1 MRNVP
6 LHIAFRYLIAKKG
19 STAVTF
25 ITWLAVL
32 AMTVA
37 TAAMFIILSVFSGLE
52 DLNKDLIKD
61 VHSDLTIKPTAGKL
75 LKNPGEAL
83 KILQKQTNV
92 AAFSDVIEE
101 KIYLDYQGKG
111 DVAYLRGVDTKYL
124 HVNPLQQN
132 IIAGTYPTFQ
142 YENEVVMEM
151 LLMDRLGIA
160 PGSDQFATLYMP
172 KAGEGLV
179 TKEQD
184 IFNKKEVYVTGAV
197 NGKDQLNNYIIGPI
211 ELSRDLLHLPAGSV
225 YQVVVSLKDET
236 QTIKTQKE
244 LQQALGNA
252 YQVRTKAEENS
263 AFWKMI
269 NVEKLFIYLI
279 LALVIFITTFNL
291 AGAIIILQLDKKSQA
306 KSLVSLGFGQWEL
319 RRVYFYTGL
328 LIILIGIVAGLV
340 LGTIISWIQIQSGIV
355 MASPQL
361 PFPVRITLWN
371 YLVVF
376 ATAAAFGALV
386 AWLASRSRERNMY
399 NY

>member
-1 MRNVP
+1 MGKNVP
-6 LHIAFRYLIAKKG
+6 LQIAFRYLIAKKG

-52 DLNKDLIKD
+52 DLNRDLIKD
-61 VHSDLTIKPTAGKL
+61 VHSDLTIKPSSGKL
-75 LKNPGEAL
+75 LKSPETVHQIL
-83 KILQKQTNV
+83 KQQPQV
-92 AAFSDVIEE
+92 SAFSDVIEE
-101 KIYLDYQGKG
+101 KVYLDFQGKG
-111 DVAYLRGVDTKYL
+111 DIAYLRGVDPQYL
-124 HVNPLQQN
+124 QVNPLQN
-132 IIAGTYPTFQ
+132 SIIAGTYPSFK

-151 LLMDRLGIA
+151 LLMDRLGIV
-160 PGSDQFATLYMP
+160 PGSDLFATLYMP

-197 NGKDQLNNYIIGPI
+197 NGKDQLNNYLIGPI
-211 ELSRDLLHLPAGSV
+211 ELSRDLLQLPAGAV
-225 YQVVVSLKDET
+225 YQIVIALKDES
-236 QTIKTQKE
+236 QTESIQRE
-244 LQQALGNA
+244 LQSKLGKG
-252 YQVRTKAEENS
+252 YIVRTKAEENS

-279 LALVIFITTFNL
+279 FALVIFITTFNL

-328 LIILIGIVAGLV
+328 LIVLVGISAGLV
-340 LGTIISWIQIQSGIV
+340 LGTIISFIQIRSGIF
-355 MASPQL
+355 MASANL

-371 YLVVF
+371 YLMVF
-376 ATAAAFGALV
+376 ATAGAFGSFV
-386 AWLASRSRERNMY
+386 AWLASRSRQRSM
-399 NY
+399 